1 TQAEKL
7 GVKPGIQQSPLLEL
21 CCQRMSAKASYQQ
34 AARDIDLLTGVSV
47 SAKTQERIV
56 NRTPIEAPEITES
69 VAEVDLDGG
78 MVRLVGDPGQ
88 PSEWKQYKAVR
99 VNGDGPGMAW
109 FQDNSAL
116 LDWLHH
122 LTFVSLFY
130 CLGDGHAGIWSL
142 FAQLEVPQIAEEIL
156 DWYHLIENL
165 HKVGGSLKRLQEAE
179 SLLWEGQVDKTL
191 ALFAPVKTD
200 PSRRFQTYLQ
210 THRSRIPNY
219 RYYQMEGLP
228 IGSGPVESWIK
239 QIDER
244 VQITGARWKPERV
257 PQILA
262 LRCAY
267 LSGRL
272 DLFSPLKV

>member
-1 TQAEKL
+1 
-7 GVKPGIQQSPLLEL
+7 
-21 CCQRMSAKASYQQ
+21 
-34 AARDIDLLTGVSV
+34 
-47 SAKTQERIV
+47 
-56 NRTPIEAPEITES
+56 
-69 VAEVDLDGG
+69 
-78 MVRLVGDPGQ
+78 
-88 PSEWKQYKAVR
+88 
-99 VNGDGPGMAW
+99 
-109 FQDNSAL
+109 
-116 LDWLHH
+116 
-122 LTFVSLFY
+122 
-130 CLGDGHAGIWSL
+130 
-142 FAQLEVPQIAEEIL
+142 VPQVAEEIL

-179 SLLWEGQVDKTL
+179 SLLWEGQVDKTI
-191 ALFAPVKTD
+191 ALFDPVKTA
-200 PSRRFQTYLQ
+200 PSRRFQAYLQ

-272 DLFSPLKV
+272 DLFPPLKV